1 MGRATLKLERKRS
14 RSIGAA
20 MDRERER
27 GGGGG
32 HTESTISALRDQML
46 DYRSEMIHSQQ
57 KVRELEQKMQ
67 RAELADMAI
76 PVSATN
82 KGLAELDRKY
92 SSIQTSISGLQEMMS
107 EHSAPRKKG
116 NKKKKKKRRKSMVSA
131 AAAKAGTDLLG
142 CSYDSMPSHLTPHL

>member
-1 MGRATLKLERKRS
+1 MGCDVDDTPIKATLKLERKRS

-20 MDRERER
+20 MDRDRER
-27 GGGGG
+27 GGGGYA
-32 HTESTISALRDQML
+32 ESTISALRDQML

-107 EHSAPRKKG
+107 EHS
-116 NKKKKKKRRKSMVSA
+116 
-131 AAAKAGTDLLG
+131 
-142 CSYDSMPSHLTPHL
+142 